1 MISNFI
7 IKKNCNLTKSFLP
20 SFKPEIYSLSVY
32 TSLSGAYSNV
42 LISGKNF
49 LPNGTTYVN
58 FGNFTNIPVSYF
70 SSFNISFVVPTNATI
85 GSYNVVV
92 VNNYTSNYSA
102 NINII
107 YNENLNFS
115 NSVTYKLI

>member
-7 IKKNCNLTKSFLP
+7 IKKKCKLTKSILP

-42 LISGKNF
+42 FVSGKNF

-70 SSFNISFVVPTNATI
+70 GSFSISFVVPANSEI

-102 NINII
+102 NLNNI
-107 YNENLNFS
+107 YNQNLNFS
-115 NSVTYKLI
+115 NSITYTLI

>member
-1 MISNFI
+1 MISNII
-7 IKKNCNLTKSFLP
+7 IKKKCKLTKSFLP

-42 LISGKNF
+42 FIIGKNF

-70 SSFNISFVVPTNATI
+70 SSFSISFVVPVNAPI
-85 GSYNVVV
+85 GSNNVVV

-102 NINII
+102 NINNI
-107 YNENLNFS
+107 YNQNLNFS
-115 NSVTYKLI
+115 NIIKYILI

>member
-1 MISNFI
+1 MISNII
-7 IKKNCNLTKSFLP
+7 IKKKCKLAKGFLP
-20 SFKPEIYSLSVY
+20 SFTPEIYSLSVY

-42 LISGKNF
+42 FINGKNF

-70 SSFNISFVVPTNATI
+70 SSFSISFVVPSSAPI

-102 NINII
+102 NINNI
-107 YNENLNFS
+107 YNQNLNFS
-115 NSVTYKLI
+115 NIITYILI